1 MKRSYFVLNE
11 EKKKETRKKLDGENS
26 KKVELQHWSQKT
38 LRKQNHQPPKPQS
51 GSKEKTYWLSAM
63 ILHSSCL
70 DNQPIK
76 ITTQFSG
83 SEWRHWMAFKFWNFV
98 NFFSHFLISLKFYIV
113 VRWRSNS
120 IPWCTSIHVILSQR
134 TWHII
139 ISNLQHAWSEHR
151 SQCSM
156 WMVSK
161 HVSVQQLLLLR
172 LSSWLIFIVL

>member
-1 MKRSYFVLNE
+1 M
-11 EKKKETRKKLDGENS
+11 T
-26 KKVELQHWSQKT
+26 
-38 LRKQNHQPPKPQS
+38 
-51 GSKEKTYWLSAM
+51 
-63 ILHSSCL
+63 LHSSCL

-113 VRWRSNS
+113 VRRRSNS
-120 IPWCTSIHVILSQR
+120 IPWCTLIHVILSLC

-151 SQCSM
+151 SQRSM

-161 HVSVQQLLLLR
+161 HVSVQQLLLWDYRVGLYSLSFKEEFQRYFDQEGLYMYFTDLSRTPLCAQSHCKHKLSIR
-172 LSSWLIFIVL
+172 LGSW